1 MSESFSQLFC
11 STSTRTPLQQERLE
25 VVRLAVE
32 KLLTPAQR
40 EAVVMHFFLGLS
52 QSEIAR
58 RIGVSQ
64 QVVYKRIYGVKRN
77 GRSIGG
83 ALRKLKRSLCTA
95 S

>member
-1 MSESFSQLFC
+1 M
-11 STSTRTPLQQERLE
+11 
-25 VVRLAVE
+25 
-32 KLLTPAQR
+32 KLTTLRALVAAIEEGSLR
-40 EAVVMHFFLGLS
+40 SA
-52 QSEIAR
+52 AR